1 MLNGSTIR
9 IRISS
14 CYRVHKIVI
23 YNIIMIILL
32 LFFYI
37 FLQIT
42 RVIPLFLLKN
52 ASHILISESMILKE
66 CGKPT
71 VSQSLSLKEL
81 YSAPGESR
89 SNKEFPTKL
98 TVFLLLFP
106 KTSIF
111 SLRRV
116 SYGSNI
122 TSCIALVLIDRTF
135 SLEYRQISSA

>member
-52 ASHILISESMILKE
+52 ASAHTYIRVYDTKRMRQTYRFPIFIIERAIFGTRRIKE
-66 CGKPT
+66 
-71 VSQSLSLKEL
+71 
-81 YSAPGESR
+81 
-89 SNKEFPTKL
+89 
-98 TVFLLLFP
+98 
-106 KTSIF
+106 
-111 SLRRV
+111 
-116 SYGSNI
+116 
-122 TSCIALVLIDRTF
+122 
-135 SLEYRQISSA
+135 